1 MKEGL
6 NNKFRI
12 MEPYISSSIES
23 QLKKTPL
30 QSYRK
35 IYHIDKTSRV
45 KTWVIGSLIVIVIIL
60 CLPWTQNIRASGSVT
75 TLQQDQRPQEVNSL
89 IAGSVVK
96 WYVREGDFVKAGD
109 TILQLGEVKTEY
121 FDTQLLN
128 RTQQQ
133 VTAKEK
139 SIELYQSKANTAR
152 TQVEALKN
160 GLALKL
166 NSIDNKLLQQYLKV
180 ASDSNDLI
188 AAQNELSIYRRQL
201 DAGKIMYDSGSIAL
215 IELEKRRAN
224 YQNGLAK
231 KISVENK
238 FQQNKQEIINLQI
251 EKRSAIQEYTDKIA
265 KAEGDAF
272 SANSDAAGSEAEVAK
287 LKNLYANYDARNKLY
302 YVRAPQ
308 NGQITK
314 AKKAGIGEMLK
325 EGDMLVEIVPDKV
338 KYAVQ
343 LFIDPMDLPLISVG
357 QKVRFIFDGFPAIVF
372 SGWPQSSIGT
382 FGGKVAAIE
391 TNVST
396 NGKFRVLVKEDDPKH
411 PWPQQLRMGGGAKGI
426 ALLKDVRVYYELW
439 RIINGFP
446 PEYYQSE
453 INTNNGGKKK

>member
-1 MKEGL
+1 
-6 NNKFRI
+6 

-23 QLKKTPL
+23 ELDKSPL

-35 IYHIDKTSRV
+35 IYHIDKTSKV
-45 KTWVIGSLIVIVIIL
+45 KSWVIGSLIVMVIIL
-60 CLPWTQNIRASGSVT
+60 CLPWTQNIRATGSVT

-89 IAGSVVK
+89 IPGSVVK
-96 WYVREGDFVKAGD
+96 WYVKEGDYVKAGD
-109 TILQLGEVKTEY
+109 TLLQLGEVKTEY

-133 VTAKEK
+133 VNAKEK
-139 SIELYQSKANTAR
+139 NIVLYQNKANTAL
-152 TQVEALKN
+152 TQVTALKN

-166 NSIDNKLLQQYLKV
+166 NSIDNKLQQQYLKV

-188 AAQNELSIYRRQL
+188 AVQNELSIYRRQL

-238 FQQNKQEIINLQI
+238 FLQNKQEISNLQI
-251 EKRSAIQEYTDKIA
+251 EKRSALQEYTDKIA

-272 SANSDAAGSEAEVAK
+272 SATSDAASSEAEVAK

-338 KYAVQ
+338 EYAVQ
-343 LFIDPMDLPLISVG
+343 LFVDPMDLPLISVG

-382 FGGKVAAIE
+382 FGGRVAAIE
-391 TNVST
+391 TNVSD

-411 PWPQQLRMGGGAKGI
+411 PWPKQLRMGGGAKGI

-453 INTNNGGKKK
+453 TNNNNGGKKK

>member
-1 MKEGL
+1 
-6 NNKFRI
+6 

-23 QLKKTPL
+23 ELEKTPL

-45 KTWVIGSLIVIVIIL
+45 KRWVIGSLIVIVIIL
-60 CLPWTQNIRASGSVT
+60 CLPWTQNIRATGSVT

-96 WYVREGDFVKAGD
+96 WYVKEGDFVKAGD

-133 VTAKEK
+133 VNAKEK
-139 SIELYQSKANTAR
+139 SIVYYQSKATTAR
-152 TQVEALKN
+152 TQVDALKN

-166 NSIDNKLLQQYLKV
+166 NSIDNKLQQQYLKV

-238 FQQNKQEIINLQI
+238 FQQNKQEIANLQI
-251 EKRSAIQEYTDKIA
+251 EKRSALQEYTDKIA

-302 YVRAPQ
+302 FVRAPQ

-325 EGDMLVEIVPDKV
+325 EGDMLVEIVPNQV

-391 TNVST
+391 TNVSA

-453 INTNNGGKKK
+453 TNINDGGKKK

>member
-1 MKEGL
+1 
-6 NNKFRI
+6 

-23 QLKKTPL
+23 ELDKTPL

-35 IYHIDKTSRV
+35 IYHIDKTSKV
-45 KTWVIGSLIVIVIIL
+45 KSWVIGSLFVMVIIL
-60 CLPWTQNIRASGSVT
+60 CLPWTQNIRATGSVT

-96 WYVREGDFVKAGD
+96 WYVKEGDFVKAGD
-109 TILQLGEVKTEY
+109 TLLQLGEVKTEY
-121 FDTQLLN
+121 FDSQLLN

-133 VTAKEK
+133 VNAKEK
-139 SIELYQSKANTAR
+139 SIVLYQNKANTAQ
-152 TQVEALKN
+152 TQVTALKN
-160 GLALKL
+160 GLALKI
-166 NSIDNKLLQQYLKV
+166 NSIDNKLQQQYLKV

-238 FQQNKQEIINLQI
+238 FQQNKQEISNLQI
-251 EKRSAIQEYTDKIA
+251 EKRSALQEYTDKIA

-272 SANSDAAGSEAEVAK
+272 SANSEAASTEAEVAK

-338 KYAVQ
+338 EYAVQ

-372 SGWPQSSIGT
+372 SGWPKSSIGT
-382 FGGKVAAIE
+382 FGGRVAAIE
-391 TNVST
+391 TNVSA

-453 INTNNGGKKK
+453 TNTNDGGKKK

>member
-1 MKEGL
+1 MHP
-6 NNKFRI
+6 F
-12 MEPYISSSIES
+12 ISSSIES
-23 QLKKTPL
+23 SLENTKL
-30 QSYRK
+30 RSYRT
-35 IYHIDKTSRV
+35 IYHIEKTSRI
-45 KTWVIGSLIVIVIIL
+45 KKWVIGSLLILLIIL
-60 CLPWTQNIRASGSVT
+60 FLPWTQNIRATGSVT
-75 TLQQDQRPQEVNSL
+75 TLQQDQRPQEVNSI

-96 WYVREGDFVKAGD
+96 WYVKEGDFVKEGD
-109 TILQLGEVKTEY
+109 TLLQLGEVKTDY
-121 FDTQLLN
+121 FDPQLLN
-128 RTQQQ
+128 RTQEQVVAKQKSILNYNNKATTAQTQ
-133 VTAKEK
+133 VT
-139 SIELYQSKANTAR
+139 
-152 TQVEALKN
+152 ALKN

-166 NSIDNKLLQQYLKV
+166 NSIDNKLQQQYLKV

-188 AAQNELSIYRRQL
+188 AAQNELNIYRRQL
-201 DAGKIMYDSGSIAL
+201 EAGKIMYDSGSVAL

-224 YQNGLAK
+224 FQNGQAK

-238 FQQNKQEIINLQI
+238 FLQNKQEIANLQI
-251 EKRSAIQEYTDKIA
+251 EKRSALQEYADKIA

-272 SANSDAAGSEAEVAK
+272 SAISDAAGTEAEVAK
-287 LKNLYANYDARNKLY
+287 LRNLYANYDARNKLY

-314 AKKAGIGEMLK
+314 AKKAGIGEMMK
-325 EGDMLVEIVPDKV
+325 EGDMLVEIVPNEV
-338 KYAVQ
+338 EHAVQ
-343 LFIDPMDLPLISVG
+343 LYIDPMDLPLISKG

-372 SGWPQSSIGT
+372 SGWPKGSIGT

-391 TNVST
+391 TNVSA
-396 NGKFRVLVKEDDPKH
+396 NGKFRVLIKEDDPNR
-411 PWPQQLRMGGGAKGI
+411 PWPKQLRMGGGAKGI

>member
-1 MKEGL
+1 
-6 NNKFRI
+6 

-23 QLKKTPL
+23 EIDKTPL

-35 IYHIDKTSRV
+35 IYHIDKTSKV
-45 KTWVIGSLIVIVIIL
+45 KSWVIGSLIVMVIIL
-60 CLPWTQNIRASGSVT
+60 CMPWTQNIRATGSVT

-89 IAGSVVK
+89 IPGSVVK
-96 WYVREGDFVKAGD
+96 WYVKEGDFVKAGD

-121 FDTQLLN
+121 FDAQLLN

-133 VTAKEK
+133 VNAKEK
-139 SIELYQSKANTAR
+139 NIVLYQNKANTAL
-152 TQVEALKN
+152 TQVTALKN

-166 NSIDNKLLQQYLKV
+166 NSIDNKLQQQYLKV

-188 AAQNELSIYRRQL
+188 AVQNELSIYRRQL

-238 FQQNKQEIINLQI
+238 FLQNKQEISNLQI
-251 EKRSAIQEYTDKIA
+251 EKRSALQEYTDKIA

-272 SANSDAAGSEAEVAK
+272 SANSDAASSEAEVAK

-338 KYAVQ
+338 EYAVQ

-372 SGWPQSSIGT
+372 SGWPQSSIGDR
-382 FGGKVAAIE
+382 KSV
-391 TNVST
+391 V
-396 NGKFRVLVKEDDPKH
+396 
-411 PWPQQLRMGGGAKGI
+411 
-426 ALLKDVRVYYELW
+426 
-439 RIINGFP
+439 
-446 PEYYQSE
+446 
-453 INTNNGGKKK
+453 